1 MEKKGVKCS
10 DCGPRDDPAVVGGG
24 HHLPAGGAEGQAD
37 DAAAV
42 GAADVGQV
50 ALAVAP
56 DLRGEWGNVY
66 KVIVS

>member
-1 MEKKGVKCS
+1 MVCVKCS
-10 DCGPRDDPAVVGGG
+10 DCGPRDDPPVVGGG

-56 DLRGEWGNVY
+56 DLRGEGG
-66 KVIVS
+66 KCLQ